1 MSFRNDNPVVALI
14 QARGGSKGVPG
25 KNIRPLLGYPVL
37 AWSIVACKLARSV
50 DRVILSTDSEE
61 IAEVAKR
68 YGCEVPFMRP
78 AELASDLATDKVV
91 FEHALD
97 LLQAEQNLTP
107 ELFVQVRPTTPL
119 RSPNLIDAAV
129 RKIRSNPN
137 FTGLRSVYEM
147 SETAWKGF
155 ETDHTGALV
164 SLLEKSIREVRDGA
178 DAPRQMLPPTYIAQG
193 FVDLVRPEFINTHG
207 SMYGSR
213 IYGFMTPDVGEID
226 AESDFDLL
234 EFKFKKFGFGSE
246 IFDFLSGNYPSE

>member
-1 MSFRNDNPVVALI
+1 MSI
-14 QARGGSKGVPG
+14 
-25 KNIRPLLGYPVL
+25 
-37 AWSIVACKLARSV
+37 
-50 DRVILSTDSEE
+50 DSEE

-129 RKIRSNPN
+129 GKIRFNPN

-164 SLLEKSIREVRDGA
+164 SLLDKVDYEVRDGA
-178 DAPRQMLPPTYIAQG
+178 DALDKCFHLHTLLRGLWIWFTRVYQYTVACM
-193 FVDLVRPEFINTHG
+193 VVESMDL
-207 SMYGSR
+207 
-213 IYGFMTPDVGEID
+213 
-226 AESDFDLL
+226 
-234 EFKFKKFGFGSE
+234 
-246 IFDFLSGNYPSE
+246 